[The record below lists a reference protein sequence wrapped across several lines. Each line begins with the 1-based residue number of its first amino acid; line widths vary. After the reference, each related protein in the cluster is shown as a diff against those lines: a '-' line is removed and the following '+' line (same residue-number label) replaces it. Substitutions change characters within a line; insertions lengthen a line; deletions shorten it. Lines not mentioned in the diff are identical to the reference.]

1 MPPFRISA
9 SVRSLVSS
17 PLQFNNPLRSQSAQF
32 RFPFID
38 VLGDGYSTFSY
49 NPTIFISNN
58 LLAIAGAKA
67 YLEESIVSTFDPPHD
82 PYASVPGDRDGNI
95 YFDVSRLNTS
105 GSAVLN
111 TTYRPHAGRY
121 GEVGDYPLSL

>member
-1 MPPFRISA
+1 MPKFLISA

-17 PLQFNNPLRSQSAQF
+17 PLQSNNPLRLQSAQF

-49 NPTIFISNN
+49 IPTIFISNN
-58 LLAIAGAKA
+58 LIAIAGTKA
-67 YLEESIVSTFDPPHD
+67 YAEDAIVSTFDPPHD

-95 YFDVSRLNTS
+95 YFDVFSLNKS
-105 GSAVLN
+105 GPAVLN
-111 TTYRPHAGRY
+111 TTYRPCAGRY
-121 GEVGDYPLSL
+121 GGVGDYPLSL